1 MFGFLLIIADVSTGG
16 DMSPL
21 LLPGRLQLAV
31 CGDVTP
37 VPTSDWDPR
46 YQSRHHE
53 VLLSPWIRSVVGHL
67 CSLVFFSTKVGM
79 IGFFCKREMVQWFN
93 DLQDVGGIIMMFCCV
108 YGTEL
113 WPNLVFYLLQWS
125 QESSWVCLWVY
136 TQTAMETAH
145 CKCYTPPP
153 PWIYRARK

>member
-1 MFGFLLIIADVSTGG
+1 MCFVNYSWCVDWWRYVSTTSTWPPSAGC
-16 DMSPL
+16 L
-21 LLPGRLQLAV
+21 WK
-31 CGDVTP
+31 CYTCTDVWLRSAISITA
-37 VPTSDWDPR
+37 
-46 YQSRHHE
+46 
-53 VLLSPWIRSVVGHL
+53 PWSSTISLDTVSCRRSLFSV
-67 CSLVFFSTKVGM
+67 FSTKVGM

-93 DLQDVGGIIMMFCCV
+93 ELQDVGGIIMLFCCV